1 MTRKDLLRLGANVS
15 DQLRSR
21 RNDTPGGLSV
31 VRKLSAEST
40 WTRGHATRI
49 ASSKDFSCE
58 LELWLDRWTGPVRY
72 YAGFQAAREEKV
84 VFLAERAA
92 KAYGKAI
99 IRKEEDFDWE
109 GDGIYLRLNPQK
121 RAGVFRKPVLDLLPS
136 GREFFFGRYF
146 ESVPA
151 RQSRAETVLAD
162 AIVDFFRTVLALAS
176 TVESFDPATIKDAR
190 KRTLAS
196 IVQRQG
202 QGLFRRRLLEAYG
215 RRCAITGC
223 ATEAVLEAVHITPYL
238 GKATN
243 PLSNG
248 LLLRSD
254 LHTLF
259 DLGLIGVAPSTFAL
273 VLSQSLRNG
282 DYAQYARKTDLSAQA
297 AERPARRTGSEAAS
311 RKVEIGHLTP
321 LQPTSSDRLVNRVS
335 RGS

>member
-1 MTRKDLLRLGANVS
+1 MARKDLLRLGANVS
-15 DQLRSR
+15 DQLRTL
-21 RNDTPGGLSV
+21 RNDIPGGLSV

-40 WTRGHATRI
+40 WTRGHFTRI

-58 LELWLDRWTGPVRY
+58 LELWLDRWTGSVRY
-72 YAGFQAAREEKV
+72 YATFFSAREKKV
-84 VFLAERAA
+84 RFLAERAA

-99 IRKEEDFDWE
+99 IRKEEDFDWV
-109 GDGIYLRLNPQK
+109 GDGQDLHLKPQK
-121 RAGVFRKPVLDLLPS
+121 RAGVFRKPVLDLLPAE
-136 GREFFFGRYF
+136 REFYFGRYF
-146 ESVPA
+146 ESLPS

-162 AIVDFFRTVLALAS
+162 AIVDCFRSVLAFAS
-176 TVESFDPATIKDAR
+176 PVEFLDPATIEDTR

-223 ATEAVLEAVHITPYL
+223 ATEEVLEAVHITPYL

-282 DYAQYARKTDLSAQA
+282 NYARYAGKQISVPRQPSDQP
-297 AERPARRTGSEAAS
+297 AERAL
-311 RKVEIGHLTP
+311 KQHLATWK
-321 LQPTSSDRLVNRVS
+321 LAI
-335 RGS
+335 